1 VPSALAAEVVA
12 PAHYTRPKFV
22 TTDGPLVAEI
32 CELAGFAPDPE
43 QRMLLDDLFAV
54 GRDGKSASFEFGVVA
69 CRQNLKTG
77 LFKQAALGW
86 LFVTD
91 QRLSV
96 WSAHEFRTSQEAFR
110 EMDELC
116 AAHPELSKRVK
127 NVYRGNGDESIEMKT
142 GQRLIFKA
150 RTKGGG
156 RGLSGDKV
164 ILDEA
169 FALRAMHMGAL
180 LPTLSARPD
189 PQVLY
194 GSSAGMADSSVLHE
208 LRKRGIDGSPRL
220 TYAEWGDIVP
230 ASCASDE
237 CDHHWTR
244 EGCCLDDEARWQR
257 GNPAMGRRITVDYIR
272 SERRALP
279 PEEFARERLGWWD
292 EPATDAKGI
301 DRDAWAALADPDA
314 EPTGT
319 LRLAIDAAPR
329 LASASIVV
337 VGGGVAELVDRR
349 AGTNWLISRVA
360 GVLDRNPAIDRKVGY
375 DPNGPVAALVPEFE
389 FAGIELE
396 PIEGKDSVRAT
407 GALLRAV
414 DDRLFRHRGEAEFDA
429 AVIGA
434 RLRDVGD
441 GQKWSRK
448 DSTVDITPL
457 VALTVAMWL
466 AGLLDPDEDYDLMDS
481 FL

>member
-1 VPSALAAEVVA
+1 MPSARAPEVVA
-12 PAHYTRPKFV
+12 PAIYTHPKYAA
-22 TTDGPLVAEI
+22 TDGPLVAEL
-32 CELAGFAPDPE
+32 CDLAGFGPDPE

-54 GRDGKSASFEFGVVA
+54 DKRGVSTSFEMGVVA

-86 LFVTD
+86 LFVTE

-96 WSAHEFRTSQEAFR
+96 WSAHLFSTTQEAFR
-110 EMDELC
+110 DMDELC
-116 AAHPELSKRVK
+116 ASHPSIARRVK
-127 NVYRGNGDESIEMKT
+127 KVLRGNGEEAIET
-142 GQRLIFKA
+142 HNGSRLLFKA
-150 RTKGGG
+150 RSKGGG
-156 RGLSGDKV
+156 RGLTGDKV
-164 ILDEA
+164 ILDEWLFGQA
-169 FALRAMHMGAL
+169 AHLGAL

-189 PQVLY
+189 PQVVY
-194 GSSAGMADSSVLHE
+194 GSSAGLATSLPLHD
-208 LRKRGIDGSPRL
+208 LRKRGKAGEARL
-220 TYAEWGDIVP
+220 TYAEWGDTQP
-230 ASCASDE
+230 AACELDE
-237 CDHHWTR
+237 CDHHWSRT
-244 EGCCLDDEARWQR
+244 GCSLDDEERWRR
-257 GNPAMGRRITVDYIR
+257 GNPAMGRRITVEYIR
-272 SERRALP
+272 NERKALP

-292 EPATDAKGI
+292 EPATDAKTI

-314 EPTGT
+314 EPSGT

-349 AGTNWLISRVA
+349 AGTNWLVSRVK
-360 GVLDRNPAIDRKVGY
+360 GVLDRNPDIVRKVGY
-375 DPNGPVAALVPEFE
+375 DPNGPVAALEPEFKK
-389 FAGIELE
+389 AGIELE
-396 PIEGKDSVRAT
+396 PIEGKDAVRAT
-407 GALLRAV
+407 GAVLKAI

-457 VALTVAMWL
+457 VALTVALWQ
-466 AGLLDPDEDYDLMDS
+466 AGLLDLDEDYDLMDS
-481 FL
+481 FG